1 LRLIYGSSKK
11 EAVIQIITD
20 FWAYDKRSRELFAGV
35 AGQKSGLVLSEAS
48 GWVRKGNHRR
58 WN

>member
-20 FWAYDKRSRELFAGV
+20 FQAYDKRSRELFAGV
-35 AGQKSGLVLSEAS
+35 AGQKSGLALSEAR
-48 GWVRKGNHRR
+48 GWVRNGNHRR